1 MISEIFH
8 GVHFDIGNRELY
20 EDRVASLHITT
31 AGGLNLDVAIVAD
44 GVGGENKGERAAQIA
59 LDTTI
64 AHIRES
70 QETSVPAVLKE
81 AAVAANTAVHSE
93 FRNHSGASCTLSV
106 AAIQDKTKLFVA
118 NIGDSRVCLL
128 YTSPSP
134 RDGLLSR
141 MPSSA

>member
-81 AAVAANTAVHSE
+81 AAVAANTVSYTHL
-93 FRNHSGASCTLSV
+93 TLP
-106 AAIQDKTKLFVA
+106 TKA
-118 NIGDSRVCLL
+118 
-128 YTSPSP
+128 
-134 RDGLLSR
+134 
-141 MPSSA
+141 